1 MPTTHRTRIPNG
13 HMRVAM
19 QHWLGLM
26 IPALVQAPAECKCH
40 GLQGLGPGGGPGLS
54 DFRGRHDTCCYNSS
68 RAKTERHDSVLRALK
83 AALAVIGVTS
93 KFSTVLSHSRRHLPD
108 GSMDPTDRSRKQPD
122 LAVYDAHSGGI
133 FPTLVDAVVTD
144 PTASTQP
151 NSSET
156 RVGAA
161 AAARERTKRRK
172 YHAMAASRHF
182 IFRAFGIET
191 ASQPAS

>member
-1 MPTTHRTRIPNG
+1 
-13 HMRVAM
+13 
-19 QHWLGLM
+19 
-26 IPALVQAPAECKCH
+26 
-40 GLQGLGPGGGPGLS
+40 
-54 DFRGRHDTCCYNSS
+54 
-68 RAKTERHDSVLRALK
+68 
-83 AALAVIGVTS
+83 
-93 KFSTVLSHSRRHLPD
+93 
-108 GSMDPTDRSRKQPD
+108 MDPTDRSRKQPD

-191 ASQPAS
+191 FGAWGPEATAALGKWTQHATNTGQVEPASLTASIGITS